1 VAGVLAELDGKDGG
15 QIAGA
20 GAGTDSPRVQAL
32 LTEVPRDGSAVG
44 AQRAQQLRRAARAGG
59 GP

>member
-1 VAGVLAELDGKDGG
+1 MTGVLAELDCKSGG

-20 GAGTDSPRVQAL
+20 VAGTDSPRVQAL
-32 LTEVPRDGSAVG
+32 LTELPRDGSAVN